1 MAGKSVP
8 TNVPT
13 KATAIDVDSPAS
25 KRPCPS
31 HSATE
36 GGTPLTLE
44 LFQST
49 IQPLIAQIGNM
60 DNRVS
65 QVESQFT
72 ERMQEQ
78 VNLLTAIT
86 NTQSQHTNDL
96 IALQQQDKHTQES
109 IATIQERLGKLE
121 TQPQRQ
127 PHTSSTTTAEDRQPA
142 LIMGGWA
149 DDQEANTT
157 LQLAKDAVKNLQ
169 LEVDMEEAF
178 VPGIRRGYLVIPYGP
193 RNRETDGNMHSRLTA
208 AIQKIRQVR
217 QATGA
222 LTPDGQPKY
231 LWLAYSQTPERRKRA
246 RYAGKVK
253 RLLLEQGA
261 VKEELQV
268 EFATGTVWYRGRR
281 IASATAP
288 APQGQATTKS
298 ALGWLDSDAVAN
310 YTKKSK
316 DLINA
321 AWHTLLDPLT
331 Q

>member
-1 MAGKSVP
+1 MAGNFGP
-8 TNVPT
+8 ANAPG
-13 KATAIDVDSPAS
+13 KATAIEVDSPAS
-25 KRPCPS
+25 KRPCPP
-31 HSATE
+31 HSANE
-36 GGTPLTLE
+36 AGTPLTLE

-49 IQPLIAQIGNM
+49 IQPLIAQIGSM
-60 DNRVS
+60 DTRVS
-65 QVESQFT
+65 NVESQFT

-86 NTQSQHTNDL
+86 HTQSQHTNDL
-96 IALQQQDKHTQES
+96 IALQQQDKQTQAS
-109 IATIQERLGKLE
+109 IATIQERLVKLE

-127 PHTSSTTTAEDRQPA
+127 PFASSTTTAEDRQPA

-157 LQLAKDAVKNLQ
+157 LQLAKDAVKSLQ
-169 LEVDMEEAF
+169 LDVDMEEAF
-178 VPGIRRGYLVIPYGP
+178 VPGIRRGYLVVPYGP
-193 RNRETDGNMHSRLTA
+193 RNKESDGGMHARLTA
-208 AIQKIRQVR
+208 AIQRVRQER

-261 VKEELQV
+261 EKQELQV

-281 IASATAP
+281 VASATAP

-298 ALGWLDSDAVAN
+298 ALGWLDSEAVAN

-316 DLINA
+316 EVINA
-321 AWHTLLDPLT
+321 AWHTLLDPLM

>member
-1 MAGKSVP
+1 MAGKTGPPNAPS
-8 TNVPT
+8 
-13 KATAIDVDSPAS
+13 KAIDVEVESPAN

-31 HSATE
+31 HSSSE
-36 GGTPLTLE
+36 GTPLTLE

-49 IQPLIAQIGNM
+49 IQPLIAKIGSM
-60 DNRVS
+60 DSRIS
-65 QVESQFT
+65 QVETQFT

-109 IATIQERLGKLE
+109 ITTLQDRLAKLE

-127 PHTSSTTTAEDRQPA
+127 PHASSTTTAEDRQPA

-149 DDQEANTT
+149 DDQEASTT
-157 LQLAKDAVKNLQ
+157 LQLAKDAVNNLH
-169 LEVDMEEAF
+169 LDMDMEEAF
-178 VPGIRRGYLVIPYGP
+178 VPGIRRGYLVVPYGP
-193 RNRETDGNMHSRLTA
+193 RNRESDGSMHGRLTA
-208 AIQKIRQVR
+208 AIQKVRQAH

-222 LTPDGQPKY
+222 LNPDGQPKH

-261 VKEELQV
+261 EKESLQV
-268 EFATGTVWYRGRR
+268 EFATGTLWYKGRR

-288 APQGQATTKS
+288 APQGQSITKS
-298 ALGWLDSDAVAN
+298 ALGWLDSEAVAS
-310 YTKKSK
+310 YTKKSR
-316 DLINA
+316 DAIIA
-321 AWHTLLDPLT
+321 AWHTLLDPLM